1 MANYITGT
9 YGLKYY
15 KSITNERGVVV
26 RLEIH
31 QRGFAGT
38 NYEIADLQ
46 GLALQI
52 QGAQDSITAPIIKTS
67 LRFGLLDNPHAPG
80 AVNGIVDGRK
90 CANWQEFYTPDAT
103 LYLVKLLRDGVLFW
117 SGYIT
122 PDSYTESLDAFG
134 TVNITVRDNLGHLQD
149 FEFDMTGDAN
159 GLVRVGDVI
168 VAACQKIAL
177 PLDLTYPYNDCPV
190 LGAADGSCTVE
201 DLYVCASAL
210 EGKDWFEALEA
221 VLDSTGWAMRFVG
234 YNVLFCAPLRLLD
247 TFGNRYSDAPA
258 IEEADF
264 LGRHSGTRTYD
275 PAWRTIVETAD
286 YGQEE
291 EIAADVLSA
300 KTGTKTLGS
309 ANFVS
314 YGDDGLSMNYISGAA
329 PIVTASAGQVL
340 DGWDAL
346 PVAKILDDANYP
358 LQAGTQNT
366 EGTAMHNYL
375 FIAANVGTY
384 NGYDFNWS
392 NQNHYFTKKVRS
404 TAVTV
409 RADFAA
415 PAGFRNANGQ
425 GGLGVY
431 PAMKLREAVY
441 NIRYTSADGNTVRYW
456 DGSSWVASS
465 TDIQKTIDPFSESMD
480 GIEETLEDCPDCGL
494 YGTLS
499 LCIRRL
505 VYAAPS
511 SAATLPYG
519 VYARLQDVVFES
531 TLQRRMKGGKVTTVV
546 NLAHNVMGERAPL
559 FNVMPQTVDF
569 VLPQNYESAFYYYDM
584 DGHPQLAPWLW
595 QWSDD
600 TAALPFPVKVHQQL
614 LMFHL
619 TTEEILEGAARPRDY
634 TQGGTPTTLHYSV
647 VNYKNIQHMVL
658 SLTHDMLTDRWTSA
672 ILRSWEPYGEVWDG
686 SETRG
691 DDGTIA

>member
-31 QRGFAGT
+31 QRGYTGT

-67 LRFGLLDNPHAPG
+67 LRLGLLDNPHAPG
-80 AVNGIVDGRK
+80 AVNGIADGRK

-210 EGKDWFEALEA
+210 EGKDWYEALEA

-258 IEEADF
+258 IENADF

-275 PAWRTIVETAD
+275 PAWRRITETAD
-286 YGQEE
+286 FKLEADLTLDVD
-291 EIAADVLSA
+291 AAKS
-300 KTGTKTLGS
+300 GTKTTTVTRF
-309 ANFVS
+309 AAE
-314 YGDDGLSMNYISGAA
+314 YGDISIGRRDAYG
-329 PIVTASAGQVL
+329 PVVSTSAGGTL
-340 DGWDAL
+340 GGWQDL
-346 PVAKILDDANYP
+346 PKTWILDDAAYP
-358 LQAGTQNT
+358 LSPETENT
-366 EGTAMHNYL
+366 EGSAAKNYL
-375 FIAANVGTY
+375 YLAANVGVVSGSAIVWAT
-384 NGYDFNWS
+384 NVEHHFA
-392 NQNHYFTKKVRS
+392 R
-404 TAVTV
+404 TV
-409 RADFAA
+409 RTPGVAVKLEFAA
-415 PAGFRNANGQ
+415 APGGCTDGQIYVLSTGRLKDVVYSSAYTNASGGTTMYWNG
-425 GGLGVY
+425 
-431 PAMKLREAVY
+431 EAWQTGRVDLSQTFDTAKE
-441 NIRYTSADGNTVRYW
+441 NVT
-456 DGSSWVASS
+456 
-465 TDIQKTIDPFSESMD
+465 
-480 GIEETLEDCPDCGL
+480 TLEVDLSDCELLGL
-494 YGTLS
+494 YGKLDFV
-499 LCIRRL
+499 IRQMH
-505 VYAAPS
+505 YFFGGTP
-511 SAATLPYG
+511 ATLPDG
-519 VYARLQDVVFES
+519 IYARLKNVTFSSNV
-531 TLQRRMKGGKVTTVV
+531 QRRMRSNKVTTIVDD
-546 NLAHNVMGERAPL
+546 AHNVLAERKPE